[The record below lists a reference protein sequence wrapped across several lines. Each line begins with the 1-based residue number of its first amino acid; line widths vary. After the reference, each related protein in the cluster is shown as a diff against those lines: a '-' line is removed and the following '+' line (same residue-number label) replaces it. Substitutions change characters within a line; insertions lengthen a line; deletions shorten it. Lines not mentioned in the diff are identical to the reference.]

1 MSRTHQSRTEWLERQ
16 RASERPPEPEAPAK
30 PAEARA
36 RPLHAKPQWS
46 REFERLYL
54 RCPLCGWVA
63 DVPGDRPHHLARV
76 HGWLLRVTRERAGW
90 EERE

>member
-16 RASERPPEPEAPAK
+16 RARERPPEPEPVAPPK
-30 PAEARA
+30 DSEPWPETI
-36 RPLHAKPQWS
+36 
-46 REFERLYL
+46 EYERLYL
-54 RCPLCGWVA
+54 RCSLCGWVA

-90 EERE
+90 EEGAC